1 MTEPPGKL
9 GCSQVMNLNKMT
21 SGLVPESTAGGSSKN
36 VLANDVEI
44 QGTIKF
50 ESELIFDGKID
61 GEIHSEG
68 SLVIGKNAEV
78 RGEVKTKSV
87 TVHGTVLGNI
97 TVTERAELKASSQL
111 TGDLTASR
119 IVIEEGATFIGKS
132 EVTPNRAALKS
143 AEHARTSV
151 IAKPVAPATSSTS
164 A

>member
-1 MTEPPGKL
+1 MSVEGLLSQKL
-9 GCSQVMNLNKMT
+9 MNLNKMT
-21 SGLVPESTAGGSSKN
+21 SGLVPESTVGGSSKN

-68 SLVIGKNAEV
+68 ALVIGKNAEV

-97 TVTERAELKASSQL
+97 TVTERAELKSSSQL
-111 TGDLTASR
+111 TGDLTAAR

-132 EVTPNRAALKS
+132 EVTPNRAALRT
-143 AEHARTSV
+143 AENSRSS
-151 IAKPVAPATSSTS
+151 IPGKPAAPASPSSTT

>member
-1 MTEPPGKL
+1 MTEAPGKL